1 MFMVSQQEAAAIQK
15 AFREGGEWTAVA
27 ELRRFFRI
35 EDNACALD
43 AVRAIARWSL
53 TPTKPP
59 ADPSPAPP

>member
-15 AFREGGEWTAVA
+15 AFHEGGEWAAVV
-27 ELRRFFRI
+27 ELRRVFRI

-53 TPTKPP
+53 TPAKPP
-59 ADPSPAPP
+59 ADPAPARP